1 MLASINFSEIFH
13 LTAQNW
19 TILVLCAIIVGL
31 AKTGV
36 VGVYHIVVPLL
47 ATIFGGKDST
57 GFLLPILIM
66 ADIIAV
72 IWYRR
77 SAEWKHIA
85 RVYPAALVGVVIAT
99 VVGQYIEDQT
109 FKYLMGA
116 VVLIGLGIMWYM
128 EKRKDQSVPTNIWF
142 GIGLGLLA
150 GFATMIGNAAG
161 PIMAV
166 YLLAMKMPKNAYI
179 GTAAWFFFL
188 INLTKVPFH
197 LFVWET
203 IREETLL
210 LGLTM
215 IPAIA
220 IGGFGGIWVV
230 KHIPDKYYRPIV
242 MAATVVSA
250 VLLFL

>member
-1 MLASINFSEIFH
+1 MLTGIHYLEIFH
-13 LTAQNW
+13 LSVNNW
-19 TILVLCAIIVGL
+19 LILILCAVIVGL

-57 GFLLPILIM
+57 GFLLPILII

-72 IWYRR
+72 VWYRR

-85 RVYPAALVGVVIAT
+85 RVYPAALVGVVFAT
-99 VVGQYIEDQT
+99 WVGQLIEDQT
-109 FKYLMGA
+109 FKYLMGMA
-116 VVLIGLGIMWYM
+116 VLLGLGIMWYM
-128 EKRKDQSVPTNIWF
+128 EKRKDQSVPTNRWF

-166 YLLAMKMPKNAYI
+166 YLLAMKLPKNAYI
-179 GTAAWFFFL
+179 GTVAWFFFL

-203 IREETLL
+203 IRQETLL
-210 LGLTM
+210 LGLAM

-220 IGGFGGIWVV
+220 IGGFGGIWIV

-242 MAATVVSA
+242 MFATVVSA

>member
-1 MLASINFSEIFH
+1 MPTSFDVSGFFDLSPG
-13 LTAQNW
+13 NW
-19 TILVLCAIIVGL
+19 AILILCAIIVGL

-57 GFLLPILIM
+57 GFLLPILII

-99 VVGQYIEDQT
+99 WVGQHIEDQT

-116 VVLIGLGIMWYM
+116 AVLVGLGIMWYM

-166 YLLAMKMPKNAYI
+166 YLLAMKLPKNAYI
-179 GTAAWFFFL
+179 GTVAWFFFL

-203 IREETLL
+203 IRQETLM

-220 IGGFGGIWVV
+220 IGGFGGIWIV

-250 VLLFL
+250 VMLFW